1 MKVKIS
7 KTLEEKQFDQIYFQY
22 HSSIYRNIR
31 KLIYDEDIVLD
42 ILQEVFITLW
52 NHRAEK
58 LADTALAGWLFTVSY
73 NKSIDYLRKTIKEE
87 IAESDKIFSIQSNYE
102 ESLEFEQQYS
112 LKLELI
118 EEAVEN
124 LSPRRKEVFRLCRF
138 EGYTKDEVAQML
150 KISTDSVSDYLK
162 QANQFIREYIQ
173 KEYPTYSSLFV
184 LSCLIKFF

>member
-31 KLIYDEDIVLD
+31 KLIYDEDKALD

-52 NHRAEK
+52 NHRTEK
-58 LADTALAGWLFTVSY
+58 FSDSALGGWLFTVSY

-87 IAESDKIFSIQSNYE
+87 ITETEKFLNIQSNYE

-118 EEAVEN
+118 EKAVEN

-138 EGYTKDEVAQML
+138 EGYSKDEVAEKLM
-150 KISTDSVSDYLK
+150 ISSDSVSDYLK
-162 QANQFIREYIQ
+162 QANQLIREYIQ
-173 KEYPTYSSLFV
+173 KEYPTYTNLFV